1 MKEIKEEIIKK
12 EYKFK
17 YEAIDG
23 VVFDSSDECARYEQ
37 SAKMV
42 LYAKYK
48 PLVLASVSEYELYDT
63 GSEEYIIDTVRLKKE
78 SDIDTI
84 LQLYSLYRGNNC
96 SEEEVANTREKIK
109 SYFNNSDIIFIG
121 RGCSYDDYDS
131 FYIMGSLSSIIAN
144 ITEKVNGNS
153 EC

>member
-12 EYKFK
+12 EYKIT
-17 YEAIDG
+17 YEALDG
-23 VVFDSSDECARYEQ
+23 VMFNSSEECYKYEQ

-48 PLVLASVSEYELYDT
+48 PLVLATLTEDELYGI
-63 GSEEYIIDTVRLKKE
+63 GSEEYTIDTVKLEKE

-84 LQLYSLYRGNNC
+84 LQLYSLYRGNRY
-96 SEEEVANTREKIK
+96 SEEEMANTREKVK
-109 SYFNNSDIIFIG
+109 SYFTNSDIIFIG

-144 ITEKVNGNS
+144 ITEKANGNS

>member
-12 EYKFK
+12 EYKIT

-23 VVFDSSDECARYEQ
+23 VLFDSQYECDQYEK

-48 PLVLASVSEYELYDT
+48 PLVLATLTEDELYGV
-63 GSEEYIIDTVRLKKE
+63 GSENHTIDTVKLKKE

-84 LQLYSLYRGNNC
+84 LQLYSLYKGNKY
-96 SEEEVANTREKIK
+96 SEEEMANTREKVK
-109 SYFNNSDIIFIG
+109 SYFTNSDIIFIE

-131 FYIMGSLSSIIAN
+131 FYIIGSLSSIIAN
-144 ITEKVNGNS
+144 ITEKANGNS